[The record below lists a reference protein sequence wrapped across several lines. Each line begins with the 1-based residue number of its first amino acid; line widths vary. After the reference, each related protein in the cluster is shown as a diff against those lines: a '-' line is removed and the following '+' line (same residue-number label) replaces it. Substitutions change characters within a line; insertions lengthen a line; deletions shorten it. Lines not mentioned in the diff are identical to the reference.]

1 VGAPLA
7 LPNVPLEVYVG
18 GQKATV
24 QWAGRSAYPGLDQ
37 INVYV
42 PSGVAGCGVS
52 VFAKIN
58 NMISN
63 ALTIPVAATGRS
75 CTDDGSELSGD
86 YLQGLIN
93 AGTLRFG
100 LVGLRHN
107 VILSSPQIVFNDAF
121 IGFARLDMAT
131 WAFWQAYLNY
141 IAPGSCTVFTI
152 KADTRGMPALTRPP
166 ALDAGASLTLSI
178 PGSAPVNMERTGDGF
193 YGETTMEPIYPT
205 TGTTTL
211 TVTGTGGSQVGA
223 FSAKVTPG
231 AAITVHNLNT
241 FGTIDRAQ
249 GVTVTWQGA
258 LTGSVVTVAGTSVLP
273 SQTSPYVTLFSCRA
287 RADEGRFTVPG
298 WVLQALPA
306 SQANGSMI
314 AIANATPL
322 TSFPVTGVANAWIQ
336 AQWLT
341 AKPVTYK

>member
-1 VGAPLA
+1 
-7 LPNVPLEVYVG
+7 
-18 GQKATV
+18 
-24 QWAGRSAYPGLDQ
+24 
-37 INVYV
+37 
-42 PSGVAGCGVS
+42 
-52 VFAKIN
+52 
-58 NMISN
+58 
-63 ALTIPVAATGRS
+63 
-75 CTDDGSELSGD
+75 
-86 YLQGLIN
+86 
-93 AGTLRFG
+93 
-100 LVGLRHN
+100 
-107 VILSSPQIVFNDAF
+107 
-121 IGFARLDMAT
+121 
-131 WAFWQAYLNY
+131 
-141 IAPGSCTVFTI
+141 
-152 KADTRGMPALTRPP
+152 
-166 ALDAGASLTLSI
+166 
-178 PGSAPVNMERTGDGF
+178 
-193 YGETTMEPIYPT
+193 MEPIYPT